1 MQNQWDDLAVA
12 LAGVFQAA
20 ALVET
25 LAKTGYIASEQIET
39 AVNSLINQNPASSE
53 DVFGG
58 IGNLQTGLGVAAE
71 LLQNRRSKSHPDT
84 LRYVLGI
91 LYLQKKLKSRPHL
104 LNLIGS
110 RIGRVKE
117 QLLHFPPSHENVVGN
132 IAELYTETIST
143 FSYRIQVMGDY
154 NYLQQPR
161 VASQIRTLLFSGI
174 RAAILWQQL
183 GGSRFKLLVYRKR
196 LLQHINEL
204 HKQTK
209 LPY

>member
-1 MQNQWDDLAVA
+1 MQNQWDNLAIA
-12 LAGVFQAA
+12 LAGIFQAA

-25 LAKTGYIASEQIET
+25 LAKTGYVANGHIET
-39 AVNSLINQNPASSE
+39 AVNSLINQNPASCE

-58 IGNLQTGLGVAAE
+58 IGNLQTGLNVAGE
-71 LLQNRRSKSHPDT
+71 LLQNRRSKNHPDT

-91 LYLQKKLKSRPHL
+91 LYLQKKLKSRPNL
-104 LNLIGS
+104 LNVIDS
-110 RIGRVKE
+110 RIGRVKD
-117 QLLHFPPSHENVVGN
+117 QLLHFPPSHENVVSN
-132 IAELYTETIST
+132 VAELYSETIST

-183 GGSRFKLLVYRKR
+183 GGSRLKLLIHRKR
-196 LLQHINEL
+196 LLQHLNEL
-204 HKQTK
+204 HKQAK
-209 LPY
+209 LV